1 MSQATLLPSS
11 PAVPSF
17 PPLAYKGIPV
27 LTTEMLAQAYEV
39 QAKQIRQ
46 NFANNRERF
55 VEGKHFFQL
64 SGHDLKDFKN
74 CVENFD
80 SVKLGRRTPSLT
92 LWTERG
98 AARNAKMLNSD
109 RAWDVFE
116 LLEETFFR
124 VVRKEPESR
133 PLADDMVLPPSEA
146 PISSSDQSILQSIV
160 KAKIASIPEDQRGKG
175 LFPHIWS
182 RFNNHFR
189 LGSYKQLPQ
198 CRMTEAV
205 TYLMGLELSAGKRE
219 ELPPSLPQ
227 DLSRDSS
234 PRADALRRVANLRW
248 GMASA
253 IDVLRLFC
261 DPRYHPHQYNRMSQ
275 EVAINLYRT
284 AHGSL
289 VAAYNALEAAHRLQH
304 DILPTS
310 ERP

>member
-11 PAVPSF
+11 PVAPSF
-17 PPLAYKGIPV
+17 PPLAYQGAPV

-39 QAKQIRQ
+39 EAKRIRQ

-55 VEGKHFFQL
+55 IEGKHFFTIT
-64 SGHDLKDFKN
+64 GRELKVFRLQ
-74 CVENFD
+74 VENFD
-80 SVKLGRRTPSLT
+80 SQISPKVRALT

-98 AARNAKMLNSD
+98 AARNAKMLDSD

-133 PLADDMVLPPSEA
+133 PLADDMVLPPSDA
-146 PISSSDQSILQSIV
+146 PISPSDQSILQSIV

>member
-1 MSQATLLPSS
+1 MGTPLIFNGVTLS
-11 PAVPSF
+11 PITHQNSLWIRSAE
-17 PPLAYKGIPV
+17 LARALGYKRPDILTKLYTQNADEFTPDMTQVIEIPDN
-27 LTTEMLAQAYEV
+27 T
-39 QAKQIRQ
+39 
-46 NFANNRERF
+46 
-55 VEGKHFFQL
+55 
-64 SGHDLKDFKN
+64 
-74 CVENFD
+74 D
-80 SVKLGRRTPSLT
+80 SVFPVKTRIFSLRGCHLLAMFARTPVAKAFRRWVLDV
-92 LWTERG
+92 LEKF
-98 AARNAKMLNSD
+98 AAEQQS
-109 RAWDVFE
+109 
-116 LLEETFFR
+116 
-124 VVRKEPESR
+124 SR
-133 PLADDMVLPPSEA
+133 PLADDMVLPPSDA
-146 PISSSDQSILQSIV
+146 PISPSDQSILQSIV